1 MMIYRSKEI
10 EMVKILVM
18 AILILLGILA
28 YAMCMAAAT
37 SDEQAEKMWRE
48 YEKYKRRKEKD
59 NV

>member
-1 MMIYRSKEI
+1 
-10 EMVKILVM
+10 MVKILVM

>member
-1 MMIYRSKEI
+1 MK
-10 EMVKILVM
+10 
-18 AILILLGILA
+18 ILILVVLIMLGILA